1 MSTRAKTQKIVEE
14 VLADP
19 TVTFSDELSMS
30 NCAAWDSVATVQI
43 VLAVEQEFDVRF
55 TTAEVAEL
63 RSIRGL
69 LELLARYGHADK
81 PAS

>member
-1 MSTRAKTQKIVEE
+1 MSTRSRVQTIVEE

-19 TVTFSDELSMS
+19 TVTFSDDLSMS

-55 TTAEVAEL
+55 TTAEVADL
-63 RSIRGL
+63 KSIRGL
-69 LELLARYGHADK
+69 MDLLAKYGHAD
-81 PAS
+81 AAGS

>member
-1 MSTRAKTQKIVEE
+1 MSVRARVQNIVEE

-19 TVTFSDELSMS
+19 TAKFSDELSMG

-63 RSIRGL
+63 RSVRGL
-69 LELLARYGHADK
+69 FELLARYGHAESSPD
-81 PAS
+81 